1 MKLTAASP
9 KVAAL
14 LGAALLG
21 GATLGA
27 SVPADAQTYPSK
39 PIRWIV
45 PIAAGGPNDIMTRAI
60 ATELAPALG
69 QPVIVDNRAGAA
81 YIVGTE
87 AVARSAPD
95 GYTLLTAP
103 AALLVFQKF
112 QYAKLPYDIQKDLA
126 SVGIVANSVMGLFV
140 NSQVPVKSVQELVAY
155 LKANPG
161 KLNYGT
167 SGVGG
172 RFHLATEFFQRQ
184 TGTKMEHIPYKG
196 AAQFIPELIAG
207 RIDVLFFPPVAA
219 LTSQAKAGKLRALAM
234 ATQERV
240 PEMPDVPTLA
250 ESGIKD
256 FTFPDWIAV
265 MAPAGTPRPIIDR
278 LNKELARAVQAPGV
292 RKPFS
297 ENAFVPLTSTP
308 EELTR
313 IIDRDIKQW
322 GPILASLGI
331 KPE

>member
-1 MKLTAASP
+1 MKPAAWCLL
-9 KVAAL
+9 AAL
-14 LGAALLG
+14 V
-21 GATLGA
+21 A
-27 SVPADAQTYPSK
+27 SLPAQAQNAYPTK
-39 PIRWIV
+39 PLRWIV
-45 PIAAGGPNDIMTRAI
+45 PIAAGGPNDIMTRAV
-60 ATELAPALG
+60 AAELAPVLG
-69 QPVIVDNRAGAA
+69 QPVVVENRAGAG
-81 YIVGTE
+81 YILGTD
-87 AVARSAPD
+87 AVAKAAAD

-112 QYAKLPYDIQKDLA
+112 QVKSLPYDIQKDFA
-126 SVGIVANSVMGLFV
+126 PIGMVANSVMGLWV
-140 NSQVPVKSVQELVAY
+140 NTQVPVKTTQEFVAY

-219 LTSQAKAGKLRALAM
+219 LTSQAKSGKIRALAM

-240 PEMPDVPTLA
+240 PDLPDVPTLA
-250 ESGIKD
+250 EGGIKE
-256 FTFPDWIAV
+256 FSFPDWIAV
-265 MAPAGTPRPIIDR
+265 ITPAGTPRPIIDR
-278 LNKELARAVQAPGV
+278 LNRELGRAVHAPSV
-292 RKPFS
+292 NKPFAD
-297 ENAFVPLTSTP
+297 NAFVAMTSTP
-308 EELTR
+308 DELR
-313 IIDRDIKQW
+313 AIVERDIKQW